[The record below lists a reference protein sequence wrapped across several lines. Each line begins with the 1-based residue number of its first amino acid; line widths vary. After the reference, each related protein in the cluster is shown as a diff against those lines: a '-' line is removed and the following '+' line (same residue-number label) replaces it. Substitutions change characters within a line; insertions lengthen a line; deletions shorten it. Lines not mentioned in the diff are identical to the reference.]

1 MLRIAV
7 QGERSSSNI
16 IRGKCVSWEF
26 CLNRETPHEVTYRRN
41 RESWWTSPSNGSLCN
56 ERRSME
62 HLWHEPYGGGTV
74 SGDEDT
80 VERIRDI
87 LKESIVANIA

>member
-1 MLRIAV
+1 
-7 QGERSSSNI
+7 
-16 IRGKCVSWEF
+16 
-26 CLNRETPHEVTYRRN
+26 
-41 RESWWTSPSNGSLCN
+41 
-56 ERRSME
+56 ME